1 MCTSGNC
8 RRREMSQQE
17 NPWATKH
24 GFPLRSVLLIVLIV
38 GLGAGAT
45 AYALGTTYGAT
56 NNTSNQ
62 NSQLNTNGLQ
72 WYGPGAGLR
81 GTGLGDPTGSYTS
94 FRAFSTVSNVT
105 VTGFNIVDSTH
116 FTLNLAYHGTG
127 STPALT
133 IVGLS
138 PGLSGSN
145 TVSSGWTSPTTVSVS
160 MAGTGSLSTTAF
172 LRVLVVPLTGP

>member
-1 MCTSGNC
+1 
-8 RRREMSQQE
+8 MSQQE

-45 AYALGTTYGAT
+45 AYALGSTYGAT
-56 NNTSNQ
+56 NNTNQ

-72 WYGPGAGLR
+72 WYGPGTGLR
-81 GTGLGDPTGSYTS
+81 GTGLGDPTRSYTS
-94 FRAFSTVSNVT
+94 FRAVSTVSNVT
-105 VTGFNIVDSTH
+105 VTGFNIVDSAH
-116 FTLNLAYHGTG
+116 FTLNLTYHGPG
-127 STPALT
+127 SAPALT

-138 PGLSGSN
+138 LNLSGSN
-145 TVSSGWTSPTTVSVS
+145 TLSSGWTSPTTVSVS
-160 MAGTGSLSTTAF
+160 MTGTGSLSTTAF

>member
-1 MCTSGNC
+1 
-8 RRREMSQQE
+8 MSQQE

-38 GLGAGAT
+38 GLGAGAA
-45 AYALGTTYGAT
+45 AYALGSTYGAANAT
-56 NNTSNQ
+56 NQ
-62 NSQLNTNGLQ
+62 NSRLNTNGLQ

-81 GTGLGDPTGSYTS
+81 GTGLRDPTGSYTS
-94 FRAFSTVSNVT
+94 FRAVSTVNNVT

-116 FTLNLAYHGTG
+116 FTLNLAYHATG

-145 TVSSGWTSPTTVSVS
+145 TVSSGWTSPATVSIGLT
-160 MAGTGSLSTTAF
+160 GTGSLSTTAF
-172 LRVLVVPLTGP
+172 LRVLVVPLTGS

>member
-1 MCTSGNC
+1 
-8 RRREMSQQE
+8 MSQQE
-17 NPWATKH
+17 NPWTTKH

-38 GLGAGAT
+38 GLGTGAA
-45 AYALGTTYGAT
+45 AYALGSTYGAT
-56 NNTSNQ
+56 NNTSNR

-72 WYGPGAGLR
+72 WYGPR
-81 GTGLGDPTGSYTS
+81 SMIDGTGLRNPTGSYTS
-94 FRAFSTVSNVT
+94 FRAVSTVNNVT

-145 TVSSGWTSPTTVSVS
+145 TLASGWTSPTTVSLS
-160 MAGTGSLSTTAF
+160 MTGTGSLSTTAF
-172 LRVLVVPLTGP
+172 LRVLVVPLTGS

>member
-1 MCTSGNC
+1 MPTPSQCN
-8 RRREMSQQE
+8 RREMSRQE

-38 GLGAGAT
+38 GLGASAA
-45 AYALGTTYGAT
+45 AYALGITYGAA
-56 NNTSNQ
+56 NNSSNQ

-72 WYGPGAGLR
+72 WYGPRAALGETGLR
-81 GTGLGDPTGSYTS
+81 NPSGSYTT
-94 FRAFSTVSNVT
+94 FRAVSTVNNVT

-116 FTLNLAYHGTG
+116 FTLNLAYHGIG

-133 IVGLS
+133 ILGLS

-145 TVSSGWTSPTTVSVS
+145 TLASGWTSPATVSIS
-160 MAGTGSLSTTAF
+160 MTGTGSLSTTAF